1 MPGQSGRDA
10 HVQGVSLVVVHW
22 RKSRRHIQRVGLV
35 VRIWT
40 NQSALDGRGGLRD
53 LVGINRMRLQAM
65 PQHRRTQRDA
75 PAWISAAYQVS
86 GQNRLEF
93 PMLLIEPVPGSGLV
107 VVDLHVPTALGN
119 DQAGLALLV
128 ALTLQR
134 RKGDVLAVSDPSS
147 GPAADTSGGVA

>member
-1 MPGQSGRDA
+1 
-10 HVQGVSLVVVHW
+10 
-22 RKSRRHIQRVGLV
+22 
-35 VRIWT
+35 
-40 NQSALDGRGGLRD
+40 
-53 LVGINRMRLQAM
+53 
-65 PQHRRTQRDA
+65 
-75 PAWISAAYQVS
+75 VS

-119 DQAGLALLV
+119 DQAGFALLV

-147 GPAADTSGGVA
+147 GPAAVTSGGVA